1 MCTYVYVRFVISF
14 RPSLHPWDPL
24 VNYSAAFPERVR
36 LVRTLC
42 SKPYTPWR
50 TQKYKL
56 EVG

>member
-1 MCTYVYVRFVISF
+1 MCTYVYIHFVIGF
-14 RPSLHPWDPL
+14 CHSLQPLDPL
-24 VNYSAAFPERVR
+24 VNYSAAFPERAW